1 MRNVASVRTLFK
13 FSQLVARNIV
23 LFVLYTQS
31 GMYLEGRGHRLEVKL
46 FPPSLEFPREY
57 TAENVCLISPAL
69 LKSYQL
75 SIMYYSLHSR
85 YDSTTILLFP
95 GAIFN

>member
-1 MRNVASVRTLFK
+1 MRNVASVCTLFK
-13 FSQLVARNIV
+13 FSQLVAHNIV
-23 LFVLYTQS
+23 LYTKS
-31 GMYLEGRGHRLEVKL
+31 GMDLEGGGHRLEVKL